1 MLNMKKLLPL
11 ISLLVLTACSNP
23 ILSSSDNS
31 GSSSS
36 SEVASSATSSST
48 SETTSSETSSSSSS
62 SSLISSSSSSSN
74 SVPSSSSSSSSSSS
88 IEVPPTPSELFDS
101 FHSALALKN
110 STLIDE
116 NYIEQKFI
124 EGRILTNHYFGKFAE
139 RGDDG
144 YCHYLDQ
151 GLYHFNFV
159 ENGIEIDR
167 CKTVNKDIDMCD
179 FFYTTYDLK
188 DFKTKWKKTTDD
200 FVYTSTEKEISV
212 LIAELDGQGILA
224 EGSDTF
230 NGTLTLSSDGKSA
243 KYETTAISN
252 DFGTFQMSFT
262 VKDLGTTAHES
273 VTNYLANAP
282 RLVSTNEFPNEVK
295 TALTSM
301 FGITINAPTG
311 TSYAHD
317 SYVSYND
324 DQSVRQISYE
334 DFLAGDQVTNYRTY
348 LESIGFTLSDVTTEK
363 DDLKK
368 LGYVRYYYEKVVGS
382 ETLFVELYFVPKI
395 QLDTFEQTLYPNGIL
410 HLRFIRPTE

>member
-11 ISLLVLTACSNP
+11 ISLLALTACSNP
-23 ILSSSDNS
+23 ILSSSGNS

-36 SEVASSATSSST
+36 SEVISSATSSST
-48 SETTSSETSSSSSS
+48 SETSIS
-62 SSLISSSSSSSN
+62 SSLSSLSSSASSASSS
-74 SVPSSSSSSSSSSS
+74 VPSSSSSSSSSS

-110 STLIDE
+110 SALIDE

-139 RGDDG
+139 NGDDG
-144 YCHYLDQ
+144 YCKYLDQ

-159 ENGIEIDR
+159 DDGIEIDR

-188 DFKTKWKKTTDD
+188 DFKNKWKKTTDD
-200 FVYTSTEKEISV
+200 FVYTSTDKELSV

-230 NGTLTLSSDGKSA
+230 NSTLTLASDGKSA

-262 VKDLGTTAHES
+262 VKDLGTTTHES
-273 VTNYLANAP
+273 VTTYLENAP
-282 RLVSTNEFPNEVK
+282 RLVANNEFPSEVK
-295 TALTSM
+295 TAINSM
-301 FGITINAPTG
+301 FKMDINAPTG

-324 DQSVRQISYE
+324 DQSVRQIFYE
-334 DFLAGDQVTNYRTY
+334 DFLAGDQVTSYRTY
-348 LESIGFTLSDVTTEK
+348 LESIGFTLSDITNEK

>member
-1 MLNMKKLLPL
+1 MKKLLPL
-11 ISLLVLTACSNP
+11 ISLLVLTACSNLT
-23 ILSSSDNS
+23 LSSSGNS
-31 GSSSS
+31 DSSSS
-36 SEVASSATSSST
+36 SEVTSSVTSSSA
-48 SETTSSETSSSSSS
+48 SESTSSEVSSSSSAS
-62 SSLISSSSSSSN
+62 SFST
-74 SVPSSSSSSSSSSS
+74 SSSS

-101 FHSALALKN
+101 FHEKLALKN

-124 EGRILTNHYFGKFAE
+124 EGNILTNHYFGKFADQ
-139 RGDDG
+139 GDDG
-144 YCHYLDQ
+144 YCKYLDQ
-151 GLYHFNFV
+151 GLYHFNFI
-159 ENGIEIDR
+159 EDGIEIDR
-167 CKTVNKDIDMCD
+167 CKTVSNDIDMCG

-188 DFKTKWKKTTDD
+188 DFKSKWKKTTDD

-224 EGSDTF
+224 EGSDSFTSK
-230 NGTLTLSSDGKSA
+230 LTLASDGKSA

-262 VKDLGTTAHES
+262 VKDLGTTTHDS

-282 RLVSTNEFPNEVK
+282 RLEITNEFPSEVK
-295 TALTSM
+295 TALNSM
-301 FGITINAPTG
+301 FAMDINAPAG

-317 SYVSYND
+317 SYVTYNND
-324 DQSVRQISYE
+324 KIVQQIFYE
-334 DFLAGDQVTNYRTY
+334 DFLAGDQVSNYRSY
-348 LESIGFTLSDVTTEK
+348 LESLGFTLSNITTEK

-395 QLDTFEQTLYPNGIL
+395 QLDTFEQSLFPNGIL
-410 HLRFIRPTE
+410 HLRFIRPTD

>member
-1 MLNMKKLLPL
+1 MRKLLPL

-23 ILSSSDNS
+23 VLSSSGNS
-31 GSSSS
+31 DQSSSIESTSSMNSASSSESTSSEVSSSS
-36 SEVASSATSSST
+36 SASSF
-48 SETTSSETSSSSSS
+48 
-62 SSLISSSSSSSN
+62 
-74 SVPSSSSSSSSSSS
+74 SSSSSSSSSSS

-101 FHSALALKN
+101 FHEKLALKN

-124 EGRILTNHYFGKFAE
+124 EGKILTNHYFGKFAE
-139 RGDDG
+139 QGDDG
-144 YCHYLDQ
+144 YCKYLDQ
-151 GLYHFNFV
+151 GLYHFNFI
-159 ENGIEIDR
+159 EDGIEIDR
-167 CKTVNKDIDMCD
+167 CKTVSNDIDMCE

-188 DFKTKWKKTTDD
+188 DFKSKWKKTTDD
-200 FVYTSTEKEISV
+200 FIYTSTEKEISV

-230 NGTLTLSSDGKSA
+230 KSTFTLASDGKSA

-262 VKDLGTTAHES
+262 VKDLGTTTHES
-273 VTNYLANAP
+273 VTNYLATAP
-282 RLVSTNEFPNEVK
+282 RLEVTNEFPSEVK
-295 TALTSM
+295 TAINSM
-301 FGITINAPTG
+301 FAMDINAPTG

-317 SYVSYND
+317 SYVSYNND
-324 DQSVRQISYE
+324 SVSQIFYE
-334 DFLAGDQVTNYRTY
+334 DYLAGDQVINYRSY
-348 LESIGFTLSDVTTEK
+348 LESIGFTLSDITDEK

-382 ETLFVELYFVPKI
+382 ETLFVELFFVPKI

-410 HLRFIRPTE
+410 HLRFIRPNE

>member
-1 MLNMKKLLPL
+1 MKKLLPL

-23 ILSSSDNS
+23 ILSSSGNS
-31 GSSSS
+31 DQSSSIESTS
-36 SEVASSATSSST
+36 SMNSTSSSDST
-48 SETTSSETSSSSSS
+48 LSKTSSSSSS
-62 SSLISSSSSSSN
+62 TSSSSSN
-74 SVPSSSSSSSSSSS
+74 SS

-101 FHSALALKN
+101 FHEKLALKN

-124 EGRILTNHYFGKFAE
+124 EGKVLTNHYFGKFADQ
-139 RGDDG
+139 GDDG
-144 YCHYLDQ
+144 YCKYLDQ
-151 GLYHFNFV
+151 GLYHFNFI
-159 ENGIEIDR
+159 EDGIEIDR
-167 CKTVNKDIDMCD
+167 CKTVSNDIDMCE

-188 DFKTKWKKTTDD
+188 DFKSKWKKTTND
-200 FVYTSTEKEISV
+200 FVYTSTEKEVSV

-224 EGSDTF
+224 EGSDSFTSK
-230 NGTLTLSSDGKSA
+230 LTLASDGKSA

-262 VKDLGTTAHES
+262 VKDLGTTTHES

-282 RLVSTNEFPNEVK
+282 RLEITNEFPSEVK
-295 TALTSM
+295 TAINSM
-301 FGITINAPTG
+301 FGININAPTG

-317 SYVSYND
+317 SYVTYNND
-324 DQSVRQISYE
+324 KIVQQIFYE
-334 DFLAGDQVTNYRTY
+334 DFLAGDQVSNYRSY
-348 LESIGFTLSDVTTEK
+348 LESIGFTLSNITDEK

-368 LGYVRYYYEKVVGS
+368 LGYVRYYYEKVVGL

-410 HLRFIRPTE
+410 HLRFIRPNE

>member
-11 ISLLVLTACSNP
+11 ISLLALTACSNP
-23 ILSSSDNS
+23 ILSSSGNS

-36 SEVASSATSSST
+36 SEVISSATSSST
-48 SETTSSETSSSSSS
+48 SETSIS
-62 SSLISSSSSSSN
+62 SSLSSLSSSASSASSS
-74 SVPSSSSSSSSSSS
+74 VPSSSSSSSSSS

-110 STLIDE
+110 SALIDE

-139 RGDDG
+139 NGDDG
-144 YCHYLDQ
+144 YCKYLDQ

-159 ENGIEIDR
+159 DDGIEIDR

-188 DFKTKWKKTTDD
+188 DFKNKWKKTTDD
-200 FVYTSTEKEISV
+200 FVYTSTDKELSV

-230 NGTLTLSSDGKSA
+230 NSTLTLASDGKSA

-262 VKDLGTTAHES
+262 VKDLGTTTHES
-273 VTNYLANAP
+273 VTTYLENAP
-282 RLVSTNEFPNEVK
+282 RLVANNEFPSEVK
-295 TALTSM
+295 TAINSM
-301 FGITINAPTG
+301 FKMDINAPTG

-324 DQSVRQISYE
+324 DQSVRQIFYE
-334 DFLAGDQVTNYRTY
+334 DFLAGDQVANYRTY
-348 LESIGFTLSDVTTEK
+348 LESIGFTLSDITNEK

-410 HLRFIRPTE
+410 HIRFVRPEQ

>member
-1 MLNMKKLLPL
+1 MKKLLSL

-23 ILSSSDNS
+23 ILSSSGNS
-31 GSSSS
+31 DSSSS
-36 SEVASSATSSST
+36 SEVTSSVASTST
-48 SETTSSETSSSSSS
+48 SETTSSEISSSSSS
-62 SSLISSSSSSSN
+62 SSLSSSASSSSS

-88 IEVPPTPSELFDS
+88 IEVPPTPGELFDS
-101 FHSALALKN
+101 FHEKLALKN

-139 RGDDG
+139 NGDDG
-144 YCHYLDQ
+144 YCKYLDQ

-159 ENGIEIDR
+159 DDGIEIDR
-167 CKTVNKDIDMCD
+167 CKTANKDIDMCD

-188 DFKTKWKKTTDD
+188 NFKTKWKKTTDD
-200 FVYTSTEKEISV
+200 FVYTSTDKELSV

-230 NGTLTLSSDGKSA
+230 NSTLTLASDGKSA
-243 KYETTAISN
+243 KYETVAVSN

-262 VKDLGTTAHES
+262 VKDLGTTTHES
-273 VTNYLANAP
+273 VTTYLANAP
-282 RLVSTNEFPNEVK
+282 RLEATNEFPSEVK
-295 TALTSM
+295 TAINSM
-301 FGITINAPTG
+301 FEMDINAPTG

-317 SYVSYND
+317 SYVSYSD
-324 DQSVRQISYE
+324 DQSVRQIFYE
-334 DFLAGDQVTNYRTY
+334 DFLAGDQVTSYRTY
-348 LESIGFTLSDVTTEK
+348 LESIGFTLSDITTEK
-363 DDLKK
+363 EDLKK
-368 LGYVRYYYEKVVGS
+368 LGYVRYYYEKIVGS

-410 HLRFIRPTE
+410 HIRFVRPEQ

>member
-11 ISLLVLTACSNP
+11 ISLLALTACSNP
-23 ILSSSDNS
+23 ILSSSGNS

-36 SEVASSATSSST
+36 SEVISSATSSST
-48 SETTSSETSSSSSS
+48 SETSIS
-62 SSLISSSSSSSN
+62 SSLSSLSSSASSASSS
-74 SVPSSSSSSSSSSS
+74 VPSSSSSSSSSS

-110 STLIDE
+110 SALIDE

-139 RGDDG
+139 NGDDG
-144 YCHYLDQ
+144 YCKYLDQ

-159 ENGIEIDR
+159 DDGIEIDR

-188 DFKTKWKKTTDD
+188 DFKNKWKKTTDD
-200 FVYTSTEKEISV
+200 FVYTSTDKELSV

-230 NGTLTLSSDGKSA
+230 NSTLTLASDGKSA

-262 VKDLGTTAHES
+262 VKDLGTTTHES
-273 VTNYLANAP
+273 VTTYLENAP
-282 RLVSTNEFPNEVK
+282 RLVANNEFPSEVK
-295 TALTSM
+295 TAINSM
-301 FGITINAPTG
+301 FKMDINAPTG

-324 DQSVRQISYE
+324 DQSVRQIFYE
-334 DFLAGDQVTNYRTY
+334 DFLAGDQVTSYRTY
-348 LESIGFTLSDVTTEK
+348 LESIGFTISDITTEK
-363 DDLKK
+363 EDLKK

-410 HLRFIRPTE
+410 HIRFVRPEQ

>member
-1 MLNMKKLLPL
+1 MRKLFPL

-23 ILSSSDNS
+23 ILSSSGNS
-31 GSSSS
+31 DSSSS
-36 SEVASSATSSST
+36 SEVTSSVASTST
-48 SETTSSETSSSSSS
+48 SESTSSEVSSASSSSSLSSSSSS
-62 SSLISSSSSSSN
+62 ASSSASN
-74 SVPSSSSSSSSSSS
+74 SSSSSSSSSSS
-88 IEVPPTPSELFDS
+88 TVVPPTPSELFDL
-101 FHSALALKN
+101 FHSELALKN

-139 RGDDG
+139 NGDDG
-144 YCHYLDQ
+144 YCKYLDQ

-159 ENGIEIDR
+159 DDGIEIDR

-200 FVYTSTEKEISV
+200 FVYTSTDKEISV

-230 NGTLTLSSDGKSA
+230 NSTLTLASDGKSA
-243 KYETTAISN
+243 KYETIAVSN

-262 VKDLGTTAHES
+262 VKDLGTTTHES
-273 VTNYLANAP
+273 VTAYLENAP
-282 RLVSTNEFPNEVK
+282 RLVANNEFPSEVK

-301 FGITINAPTG
+301 FGISVNAPTG

-324 DQSVRQISYE
+324 DQSVRQIFYE
-334 DFLAGDQVTNYRTY
+334 DFLAGDQVTNYRSY
-348 LESIGFTLSDVTTEK
+348 LESIGFTLSDITTEK
-363 DDLKK
+363 EDLKK

-395 QLDTFEQTLYPNGIL
+395 QLDTFEQSLYPNGIL

>member
-11 ISLLVLTACSNP
+11 ISLLALTACSNP
-23 ILSSSDNS
+23 ILSSSGNS

-36 SEVASSATSSST
+36 SEVISSATSSST
-48 SETTSSETSSSSSS
+48 SETSIS
-62 SSLISSSSSSSN
+62 SSLSSLSSSASSASSS
-74 SVPSSSSSSSSSSS
+74 VPSSSSSSSSSS

-110 STLIDE
+110 SALIDE

-139 RGDDG
+139 NGDDG
-144 YCHYLDQ
+144 YCKYLDQ

-159 ENGIEIDR
+159 DDGIEIDR

-188 DFKTKWKKTTDD
+188 DFKNKWKKTTDV
-200 FVYTSTEKEISV
+200 FVYTSTDKELSV

-230 NGTLTLSSDGKSA
+230 NSTLTLASDGKSA

-273 VTNYLANAP
+273 VTTYLENAP
-282 RLVSTNEFPNEVK
+282 RLVANNEFPSEVK
-295 TALTSM
+295 TAINSM
-301 FGITINAPTG
+301 FKMDINAPTG

-324 DQSVRQISYE
+324 DQSVRQIFYE
-334 DFLAGDQVTNYRTY
+334 DFLAGDQVTSYRTY
-348 LESIGFTLSDVTTEK
+348 LESIGFTISDITTEK
-363 DDLKK
+363 EDLKK

-410 HLRFIRPTE
+410 HIRFVRPEQ